1 MTRLRKKYG
10 NEWFGLPRKEK
21 GKATE
26 FQNEIRGLSSI
37 IWYSTECNW
46 FEYKS
51 GSALHYFRF
60 PISYQGIDK
69 DGVPVFFEKEG
80 PRTMC
85 PQPLPMMKGLELSC
99 GPKLERSSNGVSFWF
114 WHSSEISH

>member
-10 NEWFGLPRKEK
+10 NEWFGLPRKAK
-21 GKATE
+21 GKSTE

-60 PISYQGIDK
+60 PISYQGIAK

-85 PQPLPMMKGLELSC
+85 PQPPTYD
-99 GPKLERSSNGVSFWF
+99 ERARAVLRAKIGKVVKRGFF
-114 WHSSEISH
+114 LVLAFE